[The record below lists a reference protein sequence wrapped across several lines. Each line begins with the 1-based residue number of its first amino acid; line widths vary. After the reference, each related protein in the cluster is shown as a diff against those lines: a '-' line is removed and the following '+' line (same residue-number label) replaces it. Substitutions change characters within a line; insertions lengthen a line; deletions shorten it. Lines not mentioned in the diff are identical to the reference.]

1 MNIDKLYH
9 IEHFDSF
16 NNFYTI
22 YKKHIVTKDKD
33 YYKYVPIYGHYYNNS
48 NDFICKK
55 IIRKELLDISLP
67 SNLLIVKD
75 KDIVRTYNGGIHK
88 CNNVDNLYII
98 LDKIKNRES

>member
-48 NDFICKK
+48 H
-55 IIRKELLDISLP
+55 
-67 SNLLIVKD
+67 
-75 KDIVRTYNGGIHK
+75 Y
-88 CNNVDNLYII
+88 
-98 LDKIKNRES
+98 